1 MQRELTSVRASV
13 CRELALLWLCADTA
27 LCKDFIHTSVAKSA
41 AALRLLWSA
50 AMLSV
55 GQGAMGGLRV
65 QWVTF
70 SGAECLRAVGAL
82 QTGMFWGL

>member
-1 MQRELTSVRASV
+1 
-13 CRELALLWLCADTA
+13 
-27 LCKDFIHTSVAKSA
+27 
-41 AALRLLWSA
+41 
-50 AMLSV
+50 MLSV
-55 GQGAMGGLRV
+55 GQGAMGGLGV